1 MTTICVIPKVLF
13 KDETLQNF
21 ETNFHTF
28 HSSFIYFSCFVAKY
42 SKQFIASEFSS
53 HPIYFRQYLAHTKS
67 QSFTK
72 NAPRWLQNEN
82 KTANQAT
89 MSNIKL
95 IVAANKIGNMELN
108 VAANKI

>member
-1 MTTICVIPKVLF
+1 M
-13 KDETLQNF
+13 
-21 ETNFHTF
+21 
-28 HSSFIYFSCFVAKY
+28 
-42 SKQFIASEFSS
+42 
-53 HPIYFRQYLAHTKS
+53 KS